1 MAIITVHLACKPE
14 TGEIDPSG
22 PALIIGP
29 DGATTGMLLPGELE
43 LFAGERK
50 ATFEAELVN
59 DAWRPIRRAGTS

>member
-29 DGATTGMLLPGELE
+29 DGATTGMLLPGELVSMLRLTTMSRE
-43 LFAGERK
+43 HRAAISAR
-50 ATFEAELVN
+50 A
-59 DAWRPIRRAGTS
+59 DANSTG